1 MMTSVSYAAP
11 DHLFSTNKE
20 ARAVSPAGRDLISS
34 FAPDAA
40 DSEQESENH
49 QKDRPSATPE
59 FP

>member
-1 MMTSVSYAAP
+1 MMTPASYAAP

-20 ARAVSPAGRDLISS
+20 ARAVSPAGRNSVSS

-49 QKDRPSATPE
+49 QKHRPLRYP
-59 FP
+59 

>member
-1 MMTSVSYAAP
+1 MMTAIFYAVP

-20 ARAVSPAGRDLISS
+20 ARAVSPAGRDSVSS

-40 DSEQESENH
+40 DFEQESENH
-49 QKDRPSATPE
+49 QKDPPSATPE

>member
-1 MMTSVSYAAP
+1 MMTSASYAAP

-20 ARAVSPAGRDLISS
+20 AQAVSPAGRDSVSS

-49 QKDRPSATPE
+49 QKDPPLCY
-59 FP
+59 P